1 MTNSQT
7 LNVNGLQMNIAQSG
21 TGPALLLCHGFPETH
36 YSWRKQMQPLADA
49 GYHVI
54 APDLR
59 GFGATHAPAEID
71 RYGLMELIGDMV
83 GLLDAL
89 KARDAVIVGNDWGAA
104 LAWQAALVRPDRFR
118 AVAAVGVPM
127 MGRAPAPPTTLFP
140 ATADTEFYVKYFQ
153 HEGQAEA
160 EFDADVAT
168 TLRKILYAASGDA
181 GPRDAGNKTP
191 NPFGMVHHPG
201 GLLGP
206 LPLPE
211 RLPPWIEEVDIHAF
225 TTAFRVS
232 GFRGGL
238 NYYRNM
244 DRNWRDQAAL
254 VGLKVTVPTLF
265 MVGERDTGLAMPGM
279 EDIIEAMH
287 DLVPELR
294 GAIRVPGAGHW
305 LPQERPEVFNTRL
318 IAFLKTL

>member
-1 MTNSQT
+1 MTHSQI
-7 LNVNGLQMNIAQSG
+7 LNVNGLQMNVAQSG

-36 YSWRKQMQPLADA
+36 YSWRKQMQPLSDA

-59 GFGATHAPAEID
+59 GFGGTHAPAEID

-89 KARDAVIVGNDWGAA
+89 KARDAVIIGNDWGAT

-127 MGRAPAPPTTLFP
+127 MGRAPAAPTTLFP
-140 ATADTEFYVKYFQ
+140 ETADTEFYVKYFQ
-153 HEGQAEA
+153 HEGKAEA
-160 EFDADVAT
+160 EFDADVDT

-181 GPRDAGNKTP
+181 GPRGPGDKTP
-191 NPFGMVHHPG
+191 NPFGVVQHSR

-206 LPLPE
+206 LPLLAH
-211 RLPPWIEEVDIHAF
+211 LPQWIDEADIQAF
-225 TTAFRVS
+225 TAAFRAS

-254 VGLKVTVPTLF
+254 VGLKVKVPALF

-279 EDIIEAMH
+279 QDIIKTMPE
-287 DLVPELR
+287 LVPELR
-294 GAIRVPGAGHW
+294 GVIRVPSAGHW
-305 LPQERPEVFNTRL
+305 LPQEEPEVFNARL
-318 IAFLKTL
+318 IDFLKTL